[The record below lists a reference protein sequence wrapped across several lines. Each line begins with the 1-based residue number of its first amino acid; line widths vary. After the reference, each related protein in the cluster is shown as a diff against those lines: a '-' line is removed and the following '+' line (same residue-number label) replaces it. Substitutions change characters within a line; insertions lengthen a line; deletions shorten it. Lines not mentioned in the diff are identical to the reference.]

1 MCASAHCLLAVA
13 EVHSPVDTGIKFAR
27 LLPSQSEAVWGRDV
41 AAAESLWKFPSLR
54 LWDLYENHFLKSS
67 IFIVEIE
74 G

>member
-1 MCASAHCLLAVA
+1 MCLYTLPAGCSRG
-13 EVHSPVDTGIKFAR
+13 SQSVDSGIKFAR